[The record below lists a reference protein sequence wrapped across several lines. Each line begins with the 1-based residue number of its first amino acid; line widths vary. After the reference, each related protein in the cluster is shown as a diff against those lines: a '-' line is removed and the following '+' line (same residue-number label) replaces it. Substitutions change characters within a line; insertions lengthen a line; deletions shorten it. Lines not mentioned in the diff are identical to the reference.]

1 MEANANIGGWIAF
14 VLALVAMTGVLVWGL
29 RLITRVL
36 KQPADPEKPDRTLMQ
51 EVLSEKAGRTAGDGG
66 GKAAD
71 DKKTGSFSRVAGAVG
86 TIAIAATFV
95 GLGYWI
101 VYSLFFKQPLE
112 DLAETGVYFLA
123 GAALFAPYAFN
134 QLSSIF
140 KTPV

>member
-1 MEANANIGGWIAF
+1 MEANAHIGGWIAF

-36 KQPADPEKPDRTLMQ
+36 KQPVGDAKAGRTVMQ
-51 EVLSEKAGRTAGDGG
+51 EVLSEKVVRTGEN
-66 GKAAD
+66 KPD
-71 DKKTGSFSRVAGAVG
+71 DEKTGSFSRVAGAVG

-101 VYSLFFKQPLE
+101 VYGLFFKQPLE
-112 DLAETGVYFLA
+112 DLAQTGVYFLA
-123 GAALFAPYAFN
+123 GSALFAPYAFN